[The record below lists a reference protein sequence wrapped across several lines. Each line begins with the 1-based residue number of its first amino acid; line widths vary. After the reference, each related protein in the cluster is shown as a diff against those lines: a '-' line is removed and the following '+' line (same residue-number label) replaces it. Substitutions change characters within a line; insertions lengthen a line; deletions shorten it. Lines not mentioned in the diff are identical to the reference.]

1 MASLTPTPRQQF
13 LDANGEPMVAGKI
26 YTYAGGTTTP
36 IATYTTQAADIANTN
51 PIILDSRGMAN
62 IWLQPTISYK
72 YVITNANDVLQ
83 YTVDNIIVP
92 PDTYS
97 FSSPPAIGDV
107 APNTGAFTDLAASGT
122 VVFSSAGALQLQSG
136 TTSDRPTPVNG
147 MLRYNTTLQ
156 AFEGYSQGVWNAF
169 GSPSAGGGGGGG
181 SGGGTNVVM
190 FANDKT
196 VTASYTLPNTKNAM
210 STGTLTWATV
220 FQGAGSIANTTLT
233 ITAVTAGALVVGSV
247 IEGTGVSGGSTIIA
261 FGTGTG
267 GVGTYTLNASQNVSS
282 TTISAP
288 ITITIPTGSRW
299 VVL

>member
-136 TTSDRPTPVNG
+136 TTSDRPTPVDG
-147 MLRYNTTLQ
+147 MLRYNTTIQ
-156 AFEGYSQGVWNAF
+156 AFEGYSQNAWNAF
-169 GSPSAGGGGGGG
+169 GSPGAGGGGGG

-190 FANDKT
+190 FANDKD

-210 STGTLTWATV
+210 STGPLTWATV
-220 FQGAGSIANTTLT
+220 FLGEGSIANTTLT
-233 ITAVTAGALVVGSV
+233 ITVATAGALVIGSV
-247 IEGTGVSGGSTIIA
+247 IQGTGVSGGSTIIA

>member
-36 IATYTTQAADIANTN
+36 IATYTSQAADIANTN

-136 TTSDRPTPVNG
+136 TTSDRPTPTNG

-156 AFEGYSQGVWNAF
+156 TFEGYSQGVWNAF
-169 GSPSAGGGGGGG
+169 GSASGGGGGGG

-196 VTASYTLPNTKNAM
+196 VTASYTLPDTKNAM
-210 STGTLTWATV
+210 STGPLTWGTV
-220 FQGAGSIANTTLT
+220 FEGEGSIANTTLT
-233 ITAVTAGALVVGSV
+233 ITVATAGTLVVGSV
-247 IEGTGVSGGSTIIA
+247 ISGTGVTANSTIIA
-261 FGTGTG
+261 FGTGSG
-267 GVGTYTLNASQNVSS
+267 GVGTYVLDTSQNVSS